1 MMEDEDDGIISGNS
15 GYDGNKSDVNRSD
28 GGTKNVNQNEN
39 NVKNYDIDDDDSSYG
54 SYSRTELPS

>member
-15 GYDGNKSDVNRSD
+15 GYYGNKSDVNRSD

-39 NVKNYDIDDDDSSYG
+39 NVKNYDID
-54 SYSRTELPS
+54 RL